1 MVEFSLIEM
10 RAALIAIVAEIDRV
24 ERSESPWTIFEEDL
38 RSAAAKLRAKWG
50 EGAAGVPVSDEIRK
64 RVVLLRTGGFLA
76 GGIP

>member
-38 RSAAAKLRAKWG
+38 KSAAAKLRAKLG
-50 EGAAGVPVSDEIRK
+50 EGAAGGVPVSEEIRM
-64 RVVLLRTGGFLA
+64 RVACEWLGH
-76 GGIP
+76 GIP

>member
-38 RSAAAKLRAKWG
+38 RSAAA
-50 EGAAGVPVSDEIRK
+50 GVPVSDEIRK